1 MSKTPPTF
9 YIFHGDD
16 DLRIDEE
23 VDKMRARMGSG
34 AEADLNTAEFDGQ
47 TTDAAQVLS
56 SASAYPFLFDKRLI
70 IVKGMLAWI
79 TRKGAGETGKR
90 AVERLA
96 ADLPKLP
103 EWARVVFCERDKL
116 PDTHK
121 VIKAA
126 RESEYGFEKLF
137 EAPRDASAW
146 IIKRAADHYGAQIE
160 PQAAAALASVIIG
173 DLRRADNE
181 LLKLVAYVD
190 GARPI
195 RESDVALLTPYV
207 SEANVFQMADAIA
220 EGRGSAALEAY
231 GKLLDQGEEPLMIY
245 GMIVRQF
252 RLLLLAKEHLAAG
265 GYTNTLAE
273 ALNMRSGYGIDKVAR
288 QSRAFE
294 LDQLE
299 RIYRILQDYDRQ
311 MKTGMITPELA
322 LPLLIGSLTR

>member
-1 MSKTPPTF
+1 MSKPTPTF

-23 VDKMRARMGSG
+23 VEKMRARMGSG
-34 AEADLNTAEFDGQ
+34 SEADLNTAEYDGQ
-47 TTDAAQVLS
+47 AVDAAEVIS
-56 SASAYPFLFDKRLI
+56 AASAYPFLFDKRLI

-90 AVERLA
+90 NVERLA
-96 ADLPKLP
+96 SDLPRLP
-103 EWARVVFCERDKL
+103 EWARVVFCERAKV

-126 RESEYGFEKLF
+126 RESENGYEKLF
-137 EAPRDASAW
+137 EVPRDATAW
-146 IIKRAADHYGAQIE
+146 IIKRAADQYGAEIE
-160 PQAAAALASVIIG
+160 APAAAALASVIAG

-181 LLKLVAYVD
+181 LLKLAAYVD

-220 EGRGSAALEAY
+220 EGRGGAALQAY
-231 GKLLDQGEEPLMIY
+231 GKLIDQGEEPLMIY

-273 ALNMRSGYGIDKVAR
+273 ALNTRSGYGLDKVAR

-311 MKTGMITPELA
+311 MKTGAITPDLA